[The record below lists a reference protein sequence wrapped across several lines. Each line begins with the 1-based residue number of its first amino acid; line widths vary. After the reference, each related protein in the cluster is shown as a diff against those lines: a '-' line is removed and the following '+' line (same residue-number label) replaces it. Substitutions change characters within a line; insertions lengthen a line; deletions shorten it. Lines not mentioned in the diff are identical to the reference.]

1 MPGPEEVKQGVIAY
15 KIAAHAADIA
25 KGIPN
30 TRQRDDELSRARFD
44 FDWEKQFA
52 LSLDPET
59 ARKIRSDLG
68 MEADFC
74 SMCGPDYCS
83 MRNFHKIIGEQTFNE
98 RKREERKVKLKQ
110 MEEER
115 LI

>member
-1 MPGPEEVKQGVIAY
+1 M
-15 KIAAHAADIA
+15 
-25 KGIPN
+25 
-30 TRQRDDELSRARFD
+30 
-44 FDWEKQFA
+44 
-52 LSLDPET
+52 SLDPET

-68 MEADFC
+68 MDADFC

-83 MRNFHKIIGEQTFNE
+83 MRNFHKAIGEMTFNE
-98 RKREERKVKLKQ
+98 KRREEKAKKLKQ

>member
-1 MPGPEEVKQGVIAY
+1 
-15 KIAAHAADIA
+15 
-25 KGIPN
+25 
-30 TRQRDDELSRARFD
+30 
-44 FDWEKQFA
+44 

-68 MEADFC
+68 TDADFC
-74 SMCGPDYCS
+74 SMCGPDFCS
-83 MRNFHKIIGEQTFNE
+83 MRNFHKLINEPTFNE
-98 RKREERKVKLKQ
+98 KRREEKRIKLKQ